1 MIPKTVH
8 ATWKSKDILTSNSDM
23 ARFGIQRVAE
33 LNPNWNVVIYDDNE
47 VDHYLKT
54 VMSPDDYSLIENVHI
69 VEKSDLWRLYKLYL
83 EGGVYIDI
91 DRACNIPFDSLITD
105 DIKWVLPTCRDFDFS
120 HDFMMTEPWNP
131 VFANTIHLYL
141 QRRREGHTSV
151 YFLGPQTYMH
161 SITSSLFG
169 QMINTDPGI
178 EVIEEIRQE
187 LEKYPFIMTYRE
199 DPPQD
204 TFIYRNELST
214 DDLVVLK
221 KQLYADYGLRHWTDE
236 W

>member
-33 LNPNWNVVIYDDNE
+33 LNPNWNVIVYDDNE
-47 VDHYLKT
+47 VDQYLKA
-54 VMSPDDYSLIENVHI
+54 VMSPQDYSLIENVHI
-69 VEKSDLWRLYKLYL
+69 VEKSDIWRLYKLYL

-105 DIKWVLPTCRDFDFS
+105 ETKWVLPTCRDFDFS
-120 HDFMMTEPWNP
+120 HDFMMTEAWNP
-131 VFANTIHLYL
+131 VFAQIIQLYL
-141 QRRREGHTSV
+141 QRRREGHTNV

-161 SITSSLFG
+161 SITNTLFG

-178 EVIEEIRQE
+178 EVIEEIRKE
-187 LEKYPFIMTYRE
+187 LEKYPFIITYRE

-214 DDLVVLK
+214 DDLVALK
-221 KQLYADYGLRHWTDE
+221 KQLYADYELNHWTGE